1 MRIVLAFLALVT
13 LGAWNQNAPPAP
25 EATETTAE
33 APAPT
38 AFVAHYDAMS
48 NTAMSLTGALDLAPD
63 VLSFEKGF
71 RIEGGRIDAMLTAD
85 TDLSAGGG
93 TARDVTGNTNILNME
108 VRHVDLV
115 RVAADARDPQLCGE
129 GQTVSHVIVAHGTE
143 TLSLLVFS
151 GADAPGPN
159 AHSSQLCGTFNYA
172 LAAAP

>member
-1 MRIVLAFLALVT
+1 MRFVFPLTALALAACGQT
-13 LGAWNQNAPPAP
+13 TAPAP
-25 EATETTAE
+25 ETAATSAE
-33 APAPT
+33 APAST
-38 AFVAHYDAMS
+38 AFVAHYDAIS
-48 NTAMSLTGALDLAPD
+48 NTAMSITGALDLAPD

-71 RIEGGRIDAMLTAD
+71 RIEGARTETMLMPDA
-85 TDLSAGGG
+85 DLSAGGG

-172 LAAAP
+172 LAAGP